1 MGVKAERAEVTR
13 AALLA
18 AARALIGG
26 RGYAAVG
33 TEQIVQRAGVT
44 RGALYHHFPSGKA
57 ALFEAV
63 VEQVSA
69 ELAER
74 IATEALAHEDPRDQ
88 LRTGCEI
95 FLDACVEPELQQL
108 LLLDAPSV
116 LGWQRWREIDARHG
130 LGLIEFGLQSA
141 MDSGRIEPAPV
152 KPLAHAILGALDEG
166 AMLVA
171 RADDIERARAEVLET
186 LERLF
191 EGLLRPG

>member
-1 MGVKAERAEVTR
+1 MGIKADRAEATR
-13 AALLA
+13 AQLLRH
-18 AARALIGG
+18 ARALFAQ

-33 TEQIVQRAGVT
+33 TEEIVGRAGVT
-44 RGALYHHFPSGKA
+44 RGALYHHFPAGKA
-57 ALFEAV
+57 ALFEV
-63 VEQVSA
+63 VIEEVSA
-69 ELAER
+69 ELAQR
-74 IATEALAHEDPRDQ
+74 IAAEALSQDDPWDQ
-88 LRTGCEI
+88 FRTGCAI
-95 FLDACVEPELQQL
+95 FLDAAIEPELQQL

-141 MDSGRIEPAPV
+141 MDGGRIEPAPV

-171 RADDIERARAEVLET
+171 RADDVERARAEVFET

-191 EGLLRPG
+191 AGLLRA